1 MSFLIQILKH
11 PATIVASIALGIF
24 LGQQFPSF
32 SLSLSPIADVYISLL
47 KMIALPLMITAVIFS
62 ISRLMSDGEAPVLM
76 RRFLLMFALVIPFAI
91 LVSLITSVVLTP
103 GKVITPEAQAA
114 LGSLIGADNIS
125 DTTSVE
131 FFRESV
137 SEDNAELHSILMS
150 IVPNNIFASLSNG
163 DALPVLIFALIF
175 GASLGSVSARL
186 KGTLTAVLES
196 VYRSCLLMTSWLVV
210 PLPIALIASLSS
222 QLATSG
228 IQPLLLMGEFLMAL
242 AVSSMFV
249 LIIATIVIW
258 IRSGANFSA
267 VINSLQMPFAVALA
281 TRNSIASMPPMME
294 ALEKLNFPKLQ
305 VELMVPLSISLARIG
320 PTMFY
325 VTATLFI
332 AELYGRDLAL
342 ADLFLVGF
350 ACFLAGMASAG
361 ATGVVALSMISI
373 SCGYLQLPFEA
384 VLILFIAVDVISDTL
399 RTLVLV
405 IGNMAFS
412 SLVCPRPLRI

>member
-258 IRSGANFSA
+258 IRSGANFSV

>member
-103 GKVITPEAQAA
+103 GKVITPEAQTA

-125 DTTSVE
+125 DATSVE

-196 VYRSCLLMTSWLVV
+196 VYRSCLL
-210 PLPIALIASLSS
+210 
-222 QLATSG
+222 
-228 IQPLLLMGEFLMAL
+228 
-242 AVSSMFV
+242 
-249 LIIATIVIW
+249 
-258 IRSGANFSA
+258 
-267 VINSLQMPFAVALA
+267 
-281 TRNSIASMPPMME
+281 
-294 ALEKLNFPKLQ
+294 
-305 VELMVPLSISLARIG
+305 
-320 PTMFY
+320 
-325 VTATLFI
+325 
-332 AELYGRDLAL
+332 
-342 ADLFLVGF
+342 
-350 ACFLAGMASAG
+350 
-361 ATGVVALSMISI
+361 
-373 SCGYLQLPFEA
+373 
-384 VLILFIAVDVISDTL
+384 
-399 RTLVLV
+399 
-405 IGNMAFS
+405 
-412 SLVCPRPLRI
+412 

>member
-91 LVSLITSVVLTP
+91 LVSLTTSVVLTP

-137 SEDNAELHSILMS
+137 SEDNAELLSILMS

-242 AVSSMFV
+242 AVSSIFV

-342 ADLFLVGF
+342 ADFFLVGF

-412 SLVCPRPLRI
+412 GLVCPRPLRI

>member
-1 MSFLIQILKH
+1 VRVLIQMLQH
-11 PATIVASIALGIF
+11 PVTIVASIF
-24 LGQQFPSF
+24 LGVLFGQYFPDF
-32 SLSLSPIADVYISLL
+32 SLSLTPIADVYISLL
-47 KMIALPLMITAVIFS
+47 KMVALPLMISAVIFS
-62 ISRLMSDGEAPVLM
+62 VSRLLGDGDAPVLM
-76 RRFLLMFALVIPFAI
+76 RRFLLMFFLVMPFAMM
-91 LVSLITSVVLTP
+91 VSFATSLILTP
-103 GKVITPEAQAA
+103 GKDISPESQVALGALIDTGEIGDGASIELFIDRAA
-114 LGSLIGADNIS
+114 EDESELGSLL
-125 DTTSVE
+125 T
-131 FFRESV
+131 
-137 SEDNAELHSILMS
+137 S
-150 IVPNNIFASLSNG
+150 IVPDNIFASLSNG

-210 PLPIALIASLSS
+210 PLPIALVASLSS

-228 IQPLLLMGEFLMAL
+228 IEPLLLMGEFLIAL
-242 AVSSMFV
+242 TISSVSILV
-249 LIIATIVIW
+249 IATLVIW
-258 IRSGANFSA
+258 MRSGASLA
-267 VINSLQMPFAVALA
+267 VVVDALKLPFAVALA

-294 ALEKLNFPKLQ
+294 ALEKLRFPKLQ

-332 AELYGRDLAL
+332 AELYGRDLAV
-342 ADLFLVGF
+342 ADLLLVAF

-361 ATGVVALSMISI
+361 ATGVVALSMVSI

-384 VLILFIAVDVISDTL
+384 VLVLFIAVDVISDTL

-405 IGNMAFS
+405 LGNMAFS
-412 SLVCPRPLRI
+412 TLVCPRPLRI

>member
-125 DTTSVE
+125 DATSVE

-137 SEDNAELHSILMS
+137 SEDNAELQSILMS

-258 IRSGANFSA
+258 IRSGANFSV

>member
-1 MSFLIQILKH
+1 MTFLIQILKH
-11 PATIVASIALGIF
+11 PATIIASIALGIL
-24 LGQQFPSF
+24 LGQQFPT
-32 SLSLSPIADVYISLL
+32 LSLGLTPIADIYISLL
-47 KMIALPLMITAVIFS
+47 KMVALPLMISAVIFS
-62 ISRLMSDGEAPVLM
+62 ISRLLSDGEASILM
-76 RRFLLMFALVIPFAI
+76 RRFILMFI
-91 LVSLITSVVLTP
+91 LVLPFVIMVSLMTSTILSP
-103 GKVITPEAQAA
+103 GKIITPEAQIA
-114 LGSLIGADNIS
+114 LGSLIGTGGIGDAA
-125 DTTSVE
+125 TVE
-131 FFRESV
+131 LFRNSP
-137 SEDNAELHSILMS
+137 SEDNSELLSILVS
-150 IVPNNIFASLSNG
+150 IVPDNIFESLSNG

-196 VYRSCLLMTSWLVV
+196 VYRSCLLITSWLVI

-222 QLATSG
+222 QLAISG
-228 IQPLLLMGEFLMAL
+228 IQPLLLMGEFLMTL
-242 AVSSMFV
+242 AISSTVVSA
-249 LIIATIVIW
+249 IAIIVIW
-258 IRSGANFSA
+258 IRSGANFST
-267 VINSLQMPFAVALA
+267 VIKSLQMPFAIALA

-294 ALEKLNFPKLQ
+294 ALEKLKFPKLQ
-305 VELMVPLSISLARIG
+305 VELLVPLSLSLARIG

-332 AELYGRDLAL
+332 AELYGHDLAPS
-342 ADLFLVGF
+342 DLFLVGF

-384 VLILFIAVDVISDTL
+384 VLILFVAVDVISDTL

-412 SLVCPRPLRI
+412 SLVCPRPLKV

>member
-1 MSFLIQILKH
+1 MRVLIQMLQH
-11 PATIVASIALGIF
+11 PVTIVASIF
-24 LGQQFPSF
+24 LGVLFGQYFPDF
-32 SLSLSPIADVYISLL
+32 SLSLTPIADVYISLL
-47 KMIALPLMITAVIFS
+47 KMVALPLMISAVIFS
-62 ISRLMSDGEAPVLM
+62 VSRLLGDGDAPVLM
-76 RRFLLMFALVIPFAI
+76 RRFLLMFFLVMPFAM
-91 LVSLITSVVLTP
+91 VVSFATSLILTP
-103 GKVITPEAQAA
+103 GKDISPESQVALGALIDTGEIGDGASIELFIDRAA
-114 LGSLIGADNIS
+114 EDESELGSLL
-125 DTTSVE
+125 T
-131 FFRESV
+131 
-137 SEDNAELHSILMS
+137 S
-150 IVPNNIFASLSNG
+150 IVPDNIFASLSNG

-210 PLPIALIASLSS
+210 PLPIALVASLSS

-228 IQPLLLMGEFLMAL
+228 IEPLLLMGEFLIAL
-242 AVSSMFV
+242 TISSVSILV
-249 LIIATIVIW
+249 IATLVIW
-258 IRSGANFSA
+258 MRSGASLA
-267 VINSLQMPFAVALA
+267 VVVDALKLPFAVALA

-294 ALEKLNFPKLQ
+294 ALEKLRFPKLQ

-332 AELYGRDLAL
+332 AELYGRDLAV
-342 ADLFLVGF
+342 ADLLLVAF

-361 ATGVVALSMISI
+361 ATGVVALSMVSI

-384 VLILFIAVDVISDTL
+384 VLVLFIAVDVISDTL

-405 IGNMAFS
+405 LGNMAFS
-412 SLVCPRPLRI
+412 TLVCPRPLRI

>member
-76 RRFLLMFALVIPFAI
+76 RRFLLMFALVIPSAI

-242 AVSSMFV
+242 AVSSIFV

>member
-242 AVSSMFV
+242 AVSSIFV

-258 IRSGANFSA
+258 IRSGANFSV

>member
-91 LVSLITSVVLTP
+91 LVSLTTSVVLTP

-137 SEDNAELHSILMS
+137 SEDNAELLSILMS

-242 AVSSMFV
+242 AVSSIFV

-342 ADLFLVGF
+342 ADFFLVGF

>member
-242 AVSSMFV
+242 AVSSIFV

-294 ALEKLNFPKLQ
+294 ALEKLNFRKLQ

>member
-137 SEDNAELHSILMS
+137 SEDNAELLSILMS

-242 AVSSMFV
+242 AVSSIFV

-342 ADLFLVGF
+342 ADFFLVGF